1 MRTLGGLAP
10 TPKQEEGLRRVP
22 SQVLK
27 GPCVGKKAQFSHMLK
42 PEHRDFAEISSM
54 PASPVPLLYRGRMP

>member
-1 MRTLGGLAP
+1 M
-10 TPKQEEGLRRVP
+10 
-22 SQVLK
+22 LK

-54 PASPVPLLYRGRMP
+54 PASPVPLLYRGRMPWLPIQVL